1 MNSKITE
8 IKLKPE
14 DQRKISISLKKII
27 GQLQTI
33 LSDVDGNHACDE
45 TLTQL
50 MAVRGG
56 VSRVGKDMIGMG
68 ILACMNKYTKEE
80 LQTAIE
86 ALYKMD

>member
-1 MNSKITE
+1 MGTKITE
-8 IKLKPE
+8 IKLKSE
-14 DQRKISISLKKII
+14 NQRTITIALKKII

-33 LSDVDGNHACDE
+33 LSDVEGNHACDE
-45 TLTQL
+45 TLTQI

-56 VSRVGKDMIGMG
+56 VSRVGKDLIGMG
-68 ILACMNKYTKEE
+68 ILACMSKYTKEE

>member
-1 MNSKITE
+1 MQSKITH
-8 IKLKPE
+8 IKLKQE
-14 DQRKISISLKKII
+14 DQRKLTIALKKII

-33 LSDVDGNHACDE
+33 LCDIEENHACDE

-56 VSRVGKDMIGMG
+56 AARVGKDLIGMG

-86 ALYKMD
+86 ALYKLD

>member
-1 MNSKITE
+1 MNTKITS
-8 IKLKPE
+8 IQLKSE
-14 DQRKISISLKKII
+14 DKRQITIALKKII

-33 LSDVDGNHACDE
+33 LSDVEGDHACDE

-56 VSRVGKDMIGMG
+56 VSRVGKDLIGLG

-80 LQTAIE
+80 LQAAIE
-86 ALYKMD
+86 ALYKM

>member
-1 MNSKITE
+1 MNTKITE

-14 DQRKISISLKKII
+14 DKRKITISIKKII

-33 LSDVDGNHACDE
+33 LSDVEGNHACDE

-56 VSRVGKDMIGMG
+56 VSRVGKDMIGLG

-86 ALYKMD
+86 ALYKMG

>member
-1 MNSKITE
+1 MQSKITH
-8 IKLKPE
+8 IKLKQE
-14 DQRKISISLKKII
+14 DQRKISIALKKII

-33 LSDVDGNHACDE
+33 LSDIEGNHACDE

-56 VSRVGKDMIGMG
+56 TARVGRDLIGTG

-86 ALYKMD
+86 ALYKLD

>member
-1 MNSKITE
+1 MRSKITQ
-8 IKLKPE
+8 IFLKPE
-14 DQRKISISLKKII
+14 EKKSLTISLKKII

-33 LSDVDGNHACDE
+33 LSDIDGDHACDE
-45 TLTQL
+45 TLTQI

-56 VSRVGKDMIGMG
+56 VSRVGKDLIGMG
-68 ILACMNKYTKEE
+68 ILACMKKYSKEE